1 MVKARHKRALPNG
14 APDRFRQWLAED
26 EEASSGDEG
35 QTKVEWGGAGGFM
48 ISPEVKDLSEVDG
61 LKGSIECE
69 QTSERTGQ
77 TAAEV
82 SQGVEAGKE
91 ENKHGENDHNHN
103 KEQIDK
109 PVGLQEEPLTGEI
122 TALGASEETAQRAG
136 MGRGTAA
143 KVGKSNGPLLKNVA
157 KGIWGS
163 SSGRT
168 QGGDEVRPRG
178 GRSKF
183 EEESSN
189 SAKAGMTSRA
199 LTDIVGVEANS
210 PHEEESKGKAQNA
223 APGNKVDHTEVLAEK
238 DSGSDSEDYS
248 SAEEAPGPLVQT
260 YNPFK
265 SKLSS
270 KRPGREDTARNS
282 ASLPAQK
289 PGNAATVSKSSSA
302 PPADM
307 TASLLAALKQTVARE
322 NGVAA
327 SKLEKAGDS
336 VRKEGNAAADKEQ
349 PPLVEKG
356 SSESKGST
364 ESVWKT
370 DTPTPENGGNAIPWG
385 ASSSPAN
392 NMPAEAPSS
401 AQEKASNVP
410 ERTPSPPSVEQAPS
424 KEGDQS
430 AAKESSQSPKEPSP
444 PRTASPTGARNIS
457 PESRVAPPA
466 QVGPSQVARALKQM
480 PGDIVAEIDA
490 IAERITA
497 QAGGGVPKRASD
509 PGLPPRNSISPGAAY
524 LKLHSQGDTS
534 SLKSPESK
542 AKHPLVSS
550 IRDRAN
556 STGSMPEGSA
566 EGKGPMPNFWSRFI
580 PIHAFQPGEGDK
592 EGGKEGVSP
601 NPTSAVLEE
610 LPEEGGPMDEVRA
623 RQNQGSEA
631 RVAQRSEI
639 SPADAAGKSSE
650 EGEGNER
657 QKSPPESKA
666 AEENASAHYVRG
678 KSMDSSGVPPSKART
693 PSSPMSVLPSVEREA
708 TSPRSPHSPTKPPLP
723 PILKSSSRFNGP
735 PQNVT
740 AEMVE
745 QLKDLD
751 TQKSSQGE
759 DKPSP
764 STRDKL
770 SPGSAPSPKGGKTQ
784 NSNAA
789 QNPNS
794 TRKDIP
800 SPRRVSFVDDLPTLK
815 KAASFSMG
823 GGGPRGG
830 LPAASPAL
838 SKSTSLPRN
847 SESLIAAAA
856 AGEAKDRGG
865 KQSGGPRAK
874 VPDAAEIL
882 QTSDTD
888 GELLAVHFFVCL
900 GWNILLSY
908 WLYALRFSSLLCL
921 LGLEYP
927 TELLAICSSFHIFF
941 VGASRHAVRLFLSCC
956 MCIVNPTALFWLRVS
971 AFPLH

>member
-1 MVKARHKRALPNG
+1 MSGGYAWRMVKDRHKRALPNG
-14 APDRFRQWLAED
+14 APDRFRQWRAED

-35 QTKVEWGGAGGFM
+35 KTKVEWGGAGGFTA
-48 ISPEVKDLSEVDG
+48 SPEVKDLSEVDG
-61 LKGSIECE
+61 FKGSFECE
-69 QTSERTGQ
+69 QTSERTSQ

-91 ENKHGENDHNHN
+91 ENKHGENNHNHN
-103 KEQIDK
+103 KELVDK
-109 PVGLQEEPLTGEI
+109 PVGVEEEPLTGEKI
-122 TALGASEETAQRAG
+122 ALEGSEETAQRAG

-178 GRSKF
+178 GRSKS
-183 EEESSN
+183 EDESAN
-189 SAKAGMTSRA
+189 SAKAGVTSRA

-223 APGNKVDHTEVLAEK
+223 APGDKVEVLPEK

-270 KRPGREDTARNS
+270 KRPGREDTARKS

-289 PGNAATVSKSSSA
+289 PGDAATLSKSSSA

-307 TASLLAALKQTVARE
+307 TASLLAELKQTVARE

-327 SKLEKAGDS
+327 SKPEKAGDS
-336 VRKEGNAAADKEQ
+336 VRKEGNAAGKKEE

-356 SSESKGST
+356 SSESKGSV
-364 ESVWKT
+364 EPVWKA
-370 DTPTPENGGNAIPWG
+370 DTPTPENGSNAIPWG
-385 ASSSPAN
+385 ASSSAADKR
-392 NMPAEAPSS
+392 PAEAPSS
-401 AQEKASNVP
+401 APEKASNVP
-410 ERTPSPPSVEQAPS
+410 ERTSSATEKPSVEQAPS
-424 KEGDQS
+424 KEGDQT
-430 AAKESSQSPKEPSP
+430 ATRENSQSPKEPSP

-556 STGSMPEGSA
+556 STGSMPEGST

-580 PIHAFQPGEGDK
+580 PIHAFQPGEG
-592 EGGKEGVSP
+592 GKEAGKDGVSASP

-639 SPADAAGKSSE
+639 SPAGKSSE
-650 EGEGNER
+650 EGEGNEQ
-657 QKSPPESKA
+657 QKSPPECKA
-666 AEENASAHYVRG
+666 AEENAYAWG

-745 QLKDLD
+745 QLKDLELAKD
-751 TQKSSQGE
+751 AQKSSQGE
-759 DKPSP
+759 EKPSP
-764 STRDKL
+764 PTRDKL
-770 SPGSAPSPKGGKTQ
+770 SPESAPSPKGGKTQ
-784 NSNAA
+784 NSDAA

-830 LPAASPAL
+830 LPTSSPAL

-847 SESLIAAAA
+847 SESLVAAA
-856 AGEAKDRGG
+856 AGGERKDRGG
-865 KQSGGPRAK
+865 KQSGGARAK

-888 GELLAVHFFVCL
+888 GKLLAVCL
-900 GWNILLSY
+900 FGGGIY
-908 WLYALRFSSLLCL
+908 DEAT
-921 LGLEYP
+921 G
-927 TELLAICSSFHIFF
+927 
-941 VGASRHAVRLFLSCC
+941 
-956 MCIVNPTALFWLRVS
+956 
-971 AFPLH
+971 